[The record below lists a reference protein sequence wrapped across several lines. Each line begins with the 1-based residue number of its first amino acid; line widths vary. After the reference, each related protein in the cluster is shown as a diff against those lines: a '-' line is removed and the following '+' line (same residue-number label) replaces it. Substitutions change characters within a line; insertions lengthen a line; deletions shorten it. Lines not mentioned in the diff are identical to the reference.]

1 MVDFKLTKD
10 GDLELTA
17 QGDITITDSIAQA
30 VRVRLLWFL
39 EEWRLG
45 PELGFPYFEDV
56 FVKNPSQS
64 KIRHHIRDT
73 VLGVDGVIDVKHVSF
88 TIDSKTREAVINV
101 TFSTDEDTFREE
113 VRICHNTD

>member
-1 MVDFKLTKD
+1 MLDFKLTKN
-10 GDLELTA
+10 GDLELTE
-17 QGDITITDSIAQA
+17 QGDITMTDSIAQA

-39 EEWRLG
+39 KEWRLG

-64 KIRHHIRDT
+64 KIRHHIRET
-73 VLGVDGVIDVKHVSF
+73 VLDVDGVTDVKEISF
-88 TIDSKTREAVINV
+88 TIDARTREAVIVV

-113 VRICHNTD
+113 VRIWHNTD